1 MRTLRLAYFLLT
13 IPLLGLGLCLCNV
26 PSPWSQAQAAPKT
39 PKSTSSVVEGEDI
52 PIEGEGP
59 KAPMAETSDAEEPQS
74 RPVPPTSGPPAP
86 VTLTAYLSEGSAP
99 MTAGIVWRIFEGH
112 PGGDGNYRLV
122 DTVREPQPTVELRPG
137 EYLINLAYGRANLTK
152 KIGVW
157 PQNPVKE
164 DFVVNAGGLRL
175 NATLAHAPIAA
186 EHLLKFEIF
195 SDTQDQFG
203 NRQKLF
209 GDLRPGIVTR
219 LNSGIYHIVST
230 YGDGNSVISADVVV
244 EPGKITE
251 AGIDHDAGKVTL
263 KLVQRSGGEAAADT
277 HWTIYNAAGEV
288 IKESAGAFPTHILA
302 AGEYRVAAQHGERQ
316 YAGAF
321 TIAPGDSK
329 LVEVLMQ

>member
-1 MRTLRLAYFLLT
+1 MRGIGLRFLILTAMILGQDLAFA
-13 IPLLGLGLCLCNV
+13 
-26 PSPWSQAQAAPKT
+26 SSASAAQSGHKGPKG
-39 PKSTSSVVEGEDI
+39 SDSVVEGEDI

-59 KAPMAETSDAEEPQS
+59 KAPMAEEGGGEETQS
-74 RPVPPTSGPPAP
+74 RPVPPTSGPPAL

-99 MTAGIVWRIFEGH
+99 MTADIVWRVFEGH
-112 PGGDGNYRLV
+112 PGSDGNYRLL
-122 DTVREPQPTVELRPG
+122 DTVREPQPTLEMRPG
-137 EYLINLAYGRANLTK
+137 EYLVNISYGRANLTK

-157 PQNPVKE
+157 PQNPMKE

-175 NATLAHAPIAA
+175 SATLARGPMAA

-209 GDLRPGIVTR
+209 GDLRPGVVIR
-219 LNSGIYHIVST
+219 LNSGIYHVVST
-230 YGDGNSVISADVVV
+230 YGDANSVISTDIVI
-244 EPGKITE
+244 EPGKITD
-251 AGIDHDAGKVTL
+251 ASIDHDAGKITL
-263 KLVQRSGGEAAADT
+263 KLVQRLGGEAAADT
-277 HWTIYNAAGEV
+277 RWTVYNAAGDV

-302 AGEYRVAAQHGERQ
+302 AGEYRVAAQHGDRQ

-321 TIAPGDSK
+321 SVAAGDSK

>member
-1 MRTLRLAYFLLT
+1 VRKVRRGFLMIAAVALAAMMSDM
-13 IPLLGLGLCLCNV
+13 GAA
-26 PSPWSQAQAAPKT
+26 SAAQTGHKGGRGANT
-39 PKSTSSVVEGEDI
+39 VVEGEDI
-52 PIEGEGP
+52 PIEGDGP
-59 KAPMAETSDAEEPQS
+59 KAPMADDADASEPQS

-99 MTAGIVWRIFEGH
+99 MTADIVWRVFEGH
-112 PGGDGNYRLV
+112 PGRDGNYRLL
-122 DTVREPQPTVELRPG
+122 DTVREPQPTLELRPG
-137 EYLINLAYGRANLTK
+137 EYLINISYGRANLTK

-157 PQNPVKE
+157 PQSPMKE

-175 NATLAHAPIAA
+175 SATLARGPMTA

-209 GDLRPGIVTR
+209 GDLRPGVVIR

-230 YGDGNSVISADVVV
+230 YGDANSVISADVVI
-244 EPGKITE
+244 EPGKITD
-251 AGIDHDAGKVTL
+251 ASIDHDAGKITL

-277 HWTIYNAAGEV
+277 RWTIYNPAGDV

-302 AGEYRVAAQHGERQ
+302 SGEYRVVAQHGDKQ

-321 TIAPGDSK
+321 SVAAGDSK
-329 LVEVLMQ
+329 PVEILMQ